1 MDMLEEHCFPSPDLN
16 SLNYAV
22 WSILEEKARAKPH
35 TIVESLK
42 RALIKAWDEISVD
55 TLKKIIDDF
64 PRRLKACVEADG
76 SHFE

>member
-1 MDMLEEHCFPSPDLN
+1 MSVCKCPSTNVRSQMSRPQM
-16 SLNYAV
+16 SR
-22 WSILEEKARAKPH
+22 SHAKLH
-35 TIVESLK
+35 TTVESLK

-55 TLKKIIDDF
+55 TLKKIIDDV